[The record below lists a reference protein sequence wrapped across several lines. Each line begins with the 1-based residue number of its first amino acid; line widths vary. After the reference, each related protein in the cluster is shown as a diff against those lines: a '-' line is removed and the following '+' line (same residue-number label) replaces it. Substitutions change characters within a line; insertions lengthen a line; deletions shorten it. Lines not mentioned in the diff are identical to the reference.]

1 MLIFLKIVFAA
12 IIYSLVYMAYG
23 IGWQYILCGT
33 AILGLMIVC
42 SGENRNE

>member
-12 IIYSLVYMAYG
+12 TIYSLVYIAYG
-23 IGWQYILCGT
+23 ISWQYILCGT

-42 SGENRNE
+42 SGEDRNE